1 MNPLKMQ
8 EMLSQAKQMQEQMQQ
23 KLSQTVVEAG
33 SGGGAVTVKM
43 NGQKQV
49 LKVTIDPSA
58 LAGLSGGS
66 SADIEM
72 LEDLVAAAF
81 NEAGRRA
88 EEVMKSS
95 VSGMLGGLDL
105 PPGLL

>member
-1 MNPLKMQ
+1 MNPLKMH
-8 EMLSQAKQMQEQMQQ
+8 EMLEQAKHMQEQMKE
-23 KLSQTVVEAG
+23 KLGQTVVEAS

-58 LAGLSGGS
+58 VTNMSGA
-66 SADIEM
+66 ADVEM
-72 LEDLVAAAF
+72 LEDLIAAAF

-88 EEVMKSS
+88 EEAIKSS
-95 VSGMLGGLDL
+95 ASAMLGGLNL
-105 PPGLL
+105 PPGLF